1 MTTSMPPRQNPIEKV
16 SYGDLTR
23 LFLRLSLTA
32 FGGPVAHIAMG
43 EDEIVTRRKWMTRE
57 DYLDLV
63 AATNLI
69 PGPNSTEVM
78 IHVGYVTRGISGAL
92 VAGACFIGPAFLLT
106 LVLAIL
112 YVSSGQIPQIEALL
126 WGIKP
131 VIVAII
137 AQAGYRLA
145 VTALK
150 NGALWV
156 LFAAAMGLVL
166 FTDVP
171 EVLVMIGAG
180 VVYGLYVAG
189 FGGAVVGLGAF
200 VPRLTGEPFHMP
212 TISPTWL
219 QAAAAIP
226 PSLWDI
232 FFYFLK
238 IGAVLFGSG
247 YVLITYIQQDVVNGF
262 GWLTGR
268 QLLDAVA
275 IGQLT
280 PGPVSTTVAVV
291 GYIVAGLPGAVVAT
305 AGIFLP
311 SFVLVILTAPLIPKM
326 RQSKFLGG
334 FLSGVN
340 AGVIAAIVV
349 TLLELTN
356 AALKTLEGGAWS
368 PVAIGL
374 AAVAGVL
381 LIRYKVNASWLIVLG
396 GVVGVIAA
404 AIGLAG

>member
-1 MTTSMPPRQNPIEKV
+1 MIASPSPIANV
-16 SYGDLTR
+16 SYGELMR

-57 DYLDLV
+57 HYLDLV

-78 IHVGYVTRGISGAL
+78 IHVGYVTRGIPGAL

-145 VTALK
+145 MTALK
-150 NGALWV
+150 IWALWV
-156 LFAAAMGLVL
+156 LFAVAMGLVL
-166 FTDVP
+166 FTSVP
-171 EVLVMIGAG
+171 EVLVMVGAG
-180 VVYGLYVAG
+180 VVYGLYVVG
-189 FGGAVVGLGAF
+189 FGGAAVGLSMF
-200 VPRLTGEPFHMP
+200 MPRLADEACLIP
-212 TISPTWL
+212 TVSPTWL
-219 QAAAAIP
+219 QIATAAP

-238 IGAVLFGSG
+238 IGSVLFGSG
-247 YVLITYIQQDVVNGF
+247 YVLISYIQQDVVNGF

-305 AGIFLP
+305 IGIFLP

-356 AALKTLEGGAWS
+356 AALKTLDGGAWS
-368 PVAIGL
+368 PVAVGL
-374 AAVAGVL
+374 AVVALVL

-404 AIGLAG
+404 AIGMA